1 MDEDNNSSNKQFKRP
16 VDPNLK
22 AAKETYDAEGLINAQ
37 SPNKKSKIIRPS
49 K

>member
-1 MDEDNNSSNKQFKRP
+1 MDEDNNSSKKQFERP

-37 SPNKKSKIIRPS
+37 SRNRKSKSIDS
-49 K
+49 Q